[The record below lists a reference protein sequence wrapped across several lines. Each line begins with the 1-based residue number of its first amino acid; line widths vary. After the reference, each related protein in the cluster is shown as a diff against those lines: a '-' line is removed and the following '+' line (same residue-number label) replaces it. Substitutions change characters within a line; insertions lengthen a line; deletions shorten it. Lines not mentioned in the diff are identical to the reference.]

1 MSLFIIST
9 TYTDYEVSSFYM
21 VRFHAY
27 VLHMR
32 DIGPLFSL
40 TSYALGMRK
49 FKNCIPQGRVPQ
61 KQEKIKETH
70 NVKQLTI
77 MPLWPST
84 RIRYHHIMV
93 PLWRSRQIRKK
104 KLLLKDDI
112 HNKTAP
118 AAIFA
123 TTGPANFKF
132 QNLQL
137 RTYISFKIL
146 LLRY

>member
-1 MSLFIIST
+1 MAEYENTIS
-9 TYTDYEVSSFYM
+9 
-21 VRFHAY
+21 
-27 VLHMR
+27 
-32 DIGPLFSL
+32 
-40 TSYALGMRK
+40 SYNGAFMA
-49 FKNCIPQGRVPQ
+49 
-61 KQEKIKETH
+61 IKT
-70 NVKQLTI
+70 NK
-77 MPLWPST
+77 
-84 RIRYHHIMV
+84 
-93 PLWRSRQIRKK
+93 KK